1 MRFTRLPALRLP
13 PFFELHMRNSIA
25 SLTNKNLIPTLSAKH
40 MRQLRQK
47 IESLLLAECLF
58 PAPYKVARRM
68 HSIFQLLALT
78 MASKPVV
85 YRKRRTLSLLF
96 DATSLQSEMH
106 LDDPNELIV
115 GYTQTMMGFLLF
127 DPAPSHIAMIGLGGG
142 SLAKF
147 CYHHLPQAS
156 ITVAEISPEVIALR
170 DQFCIPNDDQ
180 RFQIRC
186 IDGAE
191 FIEQAESQF
200 DVLMV
205 DGFDKNGQPPQ
216 LCSQHFYEKCSR
228 ALTPNGIMIVN
239 ILGDESNLPELVARI
254 QRAFNGAS
262 IVVDALDS
270 LNKIVFAF
278 KGDAL
283 NLPEEVLTSR
293 TDILESLHPVVMR
306 PIVEY
311 VMRHRGMPGQRP
323 HCLVSSTMATSYEN

>member
-1 MRFTRLPALRLP
+1 MT
-13 PFFELHMRNSIA
+13 
-25 SLTNKNLIPTLSAKH
+25 SLTNRNLIPALSPTH

-47 IESLLLAECLF
+47 IASLLLADSLF
-58 PAPYKVARRM
+58 PAPSRIAQHMR
-68 HSIFQLLALT
+68 HILQLLALT
-78 MASKPVV
+78 VTGKPVV
-85 YRKRRTLSLLF
+85 YRKRHTLSLLF
-96 DATSLQSEMH
+96 DASSLQSEMH
-106 LDDPNELIV
+106 IDFPNELIV
-115 GYTQTMMGFLLF
+115 GYTQTMMGFVLF
-127 DPAPSHIAMIGLGGG
+127 NPDPRHIAMIGLGGG

-180 RFQIRC
+180 RFHIRC

-191 FIEQAESQF
+191 FIEQAENQF

-205 DGFDKNGQPPQ
+205 DGFDKDGQPPH

-239 ILGDESNLPELVARI
+239 ILGDESDLPELVARI

-270 LNKIVFAF
+270 FNKIVFAF

-293 TDILESLHPVVMR
+293 TDVLESLHPVVMR

-311 VMRHRGMPGQRP
+311 VIRHRGMPGRRP
-323 HCLVSSTMATSYEN
+323 HCLTSSKIEVS